1 MGRPHHQSARSR
13 DHGVDMIT
21 TTSRAR
27 SPFAS
32 NSVFPSRVHEK
43 STIRPAVKL
52 VNCRGSP
59 PVNISSHT
67 LVAPFLV
74 SKYSTPLPVGAHRKP
89 SVSPGSAKSCLG
101 APPRAGTTAILV
113 IFVDVPSVYT

>member
-1 MGRPHHQSARSR
+1 MGRPHHKPARSR
-13 DHGVDMIT
+13 DHGADMIT

-32 NSVFPSRVHEK
+32 NSAFPSRVHEK
-43 STIRPAVKL
+43 STIRPDVKL
-52 VNCRGSP
+52 VTCRGSP
-59 PVNISSHT
+59 PVNICSHT

-89 SVSPGSAKSCLG
+89 SVSPGSAKSCFG
-101 APPRAGTTAILV
+101 RAPQGRHHSNSGHLRG
-113 IFVDVPSVYT
+113 